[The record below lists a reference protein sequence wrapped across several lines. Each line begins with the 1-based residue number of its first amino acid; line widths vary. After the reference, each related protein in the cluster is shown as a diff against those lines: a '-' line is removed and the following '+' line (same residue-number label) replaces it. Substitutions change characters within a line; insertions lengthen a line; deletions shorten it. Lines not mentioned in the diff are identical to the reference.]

1 MKGKMKKLF
10 ALALAAIM
18 VLAMGITVSAQTVGT
33 EAQDTATITINNA
46 SKGETYNVYK
56 LFDATVTGGV
66 GGSIIYTGDIPEGL
80 TTFFEKDAAGN
91 IQATDLAVTDGKVSE
106 ELETALSN
114 WAKDAA
120 PVYDEAIVSDGS
132 VLKFVGLDYGYYVVT
147 TSQGDHA
154 LTVDSTNP
162 NASVYDKNSTV
173 PTVPDEDGKKVENDN
188 VSIGDT
194 VTYTLKF
201 TTSNYDGEGA
211 SAKKITSYIITD
223 TVSGK

>member
-147 TSQGDHA
+147 T
-154 LTVDSTNP
+154 
-162 NASVYDKNSTV
+162 
-173 PTVPDEDGKKVENDN
+173 
-188 VSIGDT
+188 
-194 VTYTLKF
+194 
-201 TTSNYDGEGA
+201 
-211 SAKKITSYIITD
+211 
-223 TVSGK
+223 